1 MTDNQE
7 QLRKEV
13 RKRIKYPLG
22 KTFFVIAAIL
32 FILVLY
38 LFFVLKYHEYLLYV
52 AAFIMLLI
60 IGSITARRSIPI
72 LIRTNQTLKSLSNE
86 ETSSILS
93 EFHNVTSFPSLS
105 VYLTLN
111 YLLDFKHGFVV
122 TPIWEIRYLFIAK
135 NYSGSNMQEMIAK
148 TSDGNEAIF
157 AACETYSRKQKIRQT
172 QLLQEIVRRNP
183 SIQTGDA
190 NDVLYAFNK
199 EIYEKAKAKAE
210 RQNLKEGNN
219 RIM

>member
-22 KTFFVIAAIL
+22 KTFIVIAAIL

-52 AAFIMLLI
+52 AAFMMLLI

-86 ETSSILS
+86 ET
-93 EFHNVTSFPSLS
+93 
-105 VYLTLN
+105 
-111 YLLDFKHGFVV
+111 
-122 TPIWEIRYLFIAK
+122 
-135 NYSGSNMQEMIAK
+135 
-148 TSDGNEAIF
+148 
-157 AACETYSRKQKIRQT
+157 KQYP
-172 QLLQEIVRRNP
+172 VRV
-183 SIQTGDA
+183 S
-190 NDVLYAFNK
+190 
-199 EIYEKAKAKAE
+199 
-210 RQNLKEGNN
+210 
-219 RIM
+219 